1 MARSRKFLT
10 VGALGVASFA
20 LIGAGATATFNDN
33 VTAEQTIA
41 AGRMN
46 MTIAGVDGWSTP
58 GGKTLTLPTT
68 SPVGSKFSTGRQ
80 SVTVTNN
87 GTVESRLATL
97 LVSAPGNNSA
107 LRDGLRVRI
116 FGVNGSSTSPPDF
129 DGTLN
134 DLQSDANKGITALDL
149 KLAPGKSVS
158 ASVEIYADD
167 LPDSAQGGYV
177 TPTFTVGFKG

>member
-1 MARSRKFLT
+1 MARSRKFFT

-20 LIGAGATATFNDN
+20 LIGAGATATFSDN

-46 MTIAGVDGWSTP
+46 MTIAGPNGWSTP
-58 GGKTLTLPTT
+58 GGKTLTLPTK
-68 SPVGSKFSTGRQ
+68 SPVGSKFTTGAQ
-80 SVTVTNN
+80 LVTVTNN

-97 LVSAPGNNSA
+97 LVSAPGNNPA
-107 LRDGLRVRI
+107 LANGLRVRI
-116 FGVNGSSTSPPDF
+116 VKAAPSNGRLDF

-134 DLQSDANKGITALDL
+134 ELQRGASQAINPLAL
-149 KLAPGKSVS
+149 KIAPGESVS
-158 ASVEIYADD
+158 ATIEIYADD

-177 TPTFTVGFKG
+177 TPTFTVGFTG